1 MRQVLAYG
9 RGVGLVAVQ
18 LSLDAQ
24 QFSAQ
29 SLLFIFEQ
37 IQGDGSAVVSLE
49 ELAALV
55 LDLGATDGQGTDVV
69 LTRDLDPLQ
78 LFKQVPLD
86 YLPVL
91 M

>member
-1 MRQVLAYG
+1 MLAYG